1 MERILDGRRIECS
14 FARGTR
20 RRHGPK
26 DSHGIRRPRDR
37 DTARPGIRRS
47 ETGGGVKRAP
57 RRLGGWAVG
66 FLACALLVAQP
77 PNRLT
82 AQTDPRL
89 VEALRLA
96 QSGQVDSGR
105 ATIRRLLA
113 RLSPTDSVY
122 PEALLAA
129 AKIAP
134 DAQTVATNLNRIV
147 VEYRASAWADDARLL
162 LTELYFA
169 QRDPMQTIQAAERL
183 NRDYPDSPLRPRANF
198 SAARAY
204 FELKNDVRG
213 CELIQ
218 QAIAGASED
227 VEFKNQVNF
236 YAARCSAPPPS
247 PTTRST
253 TQGGGPQTVEPR
265 QKTAPAPPHPWPVQ
279 GPPVKSAPQVH
290 AWPPA
295 SQLMWFG

>member
-14 FARGTR
+14 VARGTR

-113 RLSPTDSVY
+113 TLSPTDSVY

-134 DAQTVATNLNRIV
+134 DAQAV
-147 VEYRASAWADDARLL
+147 D
-162 LTELYFA
+162 
-169 QRDPMQTIQAAERL
+169 
-183 NRDYPDSPLRPRANF
+183 
-198 SAARAY
+198 
-204 FELKNDVRG
+204 
-213 CELIQ
+213 
-218 QAIAGASED
+218 
-227 VEFKNQVNF
+227 
-236 YAARCSAPPPS
+236 
-247 PTTRST
+247 TTT
-253 TQGGGPQTVEPR
+253 
-265 QKTAPAPPHPWPVQ
+265 KTAPAAPHAWAVQ
-279 GPPVKSAPQVH
+279 VLAVKSAAQVDDMLTRLRVMGFESRVMRDSTGFFKIRVGH
-290 AWPPA
+290 YATRAEAQRAQQRLRSKVGGHPFVVEEP
-295 SQLMWFG
+295 